1 MMKKQKNSMRQ
12 LALKKESMLILALED
27 KDD

>member
-1 MMKKQKNSMRQ
+1 MMKKQKNSMRK
-12 LALKKESMLILALED
+12 LALKMESMLILALED